1 MFERFTNQSR
11 RVVVLAQEE
20 ARMLDHNYIGT
31 EHLLLGL
38 LHEGRGS
45 AARALEA
52 MDVTLQAV
60 RDQVIEIIGRGQ
72 AQPSGHIPFT
82 PRAKKSLEL
91 SLREALQLGDGYIGT
106 GHLLLG
112 LIHQGDNVAVKILGS
127 LGADL
132 KDLRARVTEELR
144 GNPEEGQDV
153 SPAERER
160 QQLKVYLRGEVKGL
174 LDTIDDRLS
183 AIERRLGIRRPV
195 SAAMRSLEVRI
206 AQVRRDKEAAI
217 DVQDFEQAVA
227 LRDAEKQLIEE
238 RARVEQE
245 TAAGAESAGD
255 AGAEGAG
262 AVAGAG
268 ADVVAGAGRRPRS
281 ARAWWPTWARCPRA
295 AGSLMSS
302 GGCGPG
308 WPTSSRG
315 CASTASTPMSPG
327 RLPPL
332 LGSAPPG
339 LGVRWDPAR
348 PSRHI
353 RLACPTYGCGAP
365 NADARPRA
373 DRSHDHE
380 QFWSVFGSNCS

>member
-132 KDLRARVTEELR
+132 KDLRARVTAELR

-153 SPAERER
+153 SPAEREQ
-160 QQLKVYLRGEVKGL
+160 QQLKVYLRGEAKGL
-174 LDTIDDRLS
+174 LDTIDDRLT
-183 AIERRLGIRRPV
+183 AIERRLGIRRP
-195 SAAMRSLEVRI
+195 APPAMRNLEVRI
-206 AQVRRDKEAAI
+206 ARVRRDKEAAI
-217 DVQDFEQAVA
+217 DVQDFRQAAA

-245 TAAGAESAGD
+245 TAAGA
-255 AGAEGAG
+255 GAEGGGDANAEGEAG
-262 AVAGAG
+262 ADVVAGAG
-268 ADVVAGAGRRPRS
+268 ADVVAGAGAEGGTS
-281 ARAWWPTWARCPRA
+281 AEGGTRA
-295 AGSLMSS
+295 AA
-302 GGCGPG
+302 GGGREPG
-308 WPTSSRG
+308 ELGQLRARVADLESRLREHG
-315 CASTASTPMSPG
+315 IDPDEPG
-327 RLPPL
+327 E
-332 LGSAPPG
+332 APAAAG
-339 LGVRWDPAR
+339 
-348 PSRHI
+348 
-353 RLACPTYGCGAP
+353 
-365 NADARPRA
+365 
-373 DRSHDHE
+373 
-380 QFWSVFGSNCS
+380 

>member
-45 AARALEA
+45 AARTLEA
-52 MDVTLQAV
+52 MDVTLRAV

-112 LIHQGDNVAVKILGS
+112 LIHQGDSVAVKILGNLS
-127 LGADL
+127 ADL

-153 SPAERER
+153 PPAERER
-160 QQLKVYLRGEVKGL
+160 LKVYLRSEVKGL

-183 AIERRLGIRRPV
+183 AIERRLGITRPV
-195 SAAMRSLEVRI
+195 SAVRRGLEVRI

-217 DVQDFEQAVA
+217 DVQDFSQAAA
-227 LRDAEKQLIEE
+227 LRDPEKQLIEE
-238 RARVEQE
+238 QARAEQE
-245 TAAGAESAGD
+245 MAAGAESAGETG
-255 AGAEGAG
+255 AVAEGAG
-262 AVAGAG
+262 E
-268 ADVVAGAGRRPRS
+268 
-281 ARAWWPTWARCPRA
+281 
-295 AGSLMSS
+295 
-302 GGCGPG
+302 PG
-308 WPTSSRG
+308 EL
-315 CASTASTPMSPG
+315 G
-327 RLPPL
+327 RLRARVADLEARLREHGIDPDEP
-332 LGSAPPG
+332 GEAPAATG
-339 LGVRWDPAR
+339 
-348 PSRHI
+348 
-353 RLACPTYGCGAP
+353 
-365 NADARPRA
+365 
-373 DRSHDHE
+373 
-380 QFWSVFGSNCS
+380 

>member
-45 AARALEA
+45 AARALKA
-52 MDVTLQAV
+52 MDVTLQAA
-60 RDQVIEIIGRGQ
+60 RDQVVEIIGRGQ

-112 LIHQGDNVAVKILGS
+112 LIHQGDGVAVQILGN

-153 SPAERER
+153 PPAERER

-183 AIERRLGIRRPV
+183 AIERRLGITRPV
-195 SAAMRSLEVRI
+195 SAALRTLEVRI

-217 DVQDFEQAVA
+217 DVQDFGQAAV

-238 RARVEQE
+238 RVRVEQE
-245 TAAGAESAGD
+245 AAAGAESAGGTG
-255 AGAEGAG
+255 AAAEGGAESEFD
-262 AVAGAG
+262 
-268 ADVVAGAGRRPRS
+268 ADVVS
-281 ARAWWPTWARCPRA
+281 E
-295 AGSLMSS
+295 
-302 GGCGPG
+302 GGEEPDEL
-308 WPTSSRG
+308 
-315 CASTASTPMSPG
+315 G
-327 RLPPL
+327 RLRARVADLEARLREHGIDPDEPEEP
-332 LGSAPPG
+332 SAATG
-339 LGVRWDPAR
+339 
-348 PSRHI
+348 
-353 RLACPTYGCGAP
+353 
-365 NADARPRA
+365 
-373 DRSHDHE
+373 
-380 QFWSVFGSNCS
+380 

>member
-45 AARALEA
+45 AARALQA
-52 MDVTLQAV
+52 MDVTLQAA

-72 AQPSGHIPFT
+72 EQPSGHIPFT

-112 LIHQGDNVAVKILGS
+112 LIHQGDNVATKILDN

-132 KDLRARVTEELR
+132 KDLRTRVTEELR
-144 GNPEEGQDV
+144 GDPEEGQDV
-153 SPAERER
+153 PPAERER

-183 AIERRLGIRRPV
+183 AIERRLGITRPV
-195 SAAMRSLEVRI
+195 SAALRSLEARI

-217 DVQDFEQAVA
+217 DVQDFGQAAV
-227 LRDAEKQLIEE
+227 LRDTEKQLIEE
-238 RARVEQE
+238 RVRLDQE
-245 TAAGAESAGD
+245 AAAGV
-255 AGAEGAG
+255 GAG
-262 AVAGAG
+262 AGSGSGVEAGGRAEAGVGAGGAGAG
-268 ADVVAGAGRRPRS
+268 SGSGSGSEGGGELGRLRARVADLE
-281 ARAWWPTWARCPRA
+281 ARLREHGIDPD
-295 AGSLMSS
+295 
-302 GGCGPG
+302 GPG
-308 WPTSSRG
+308 ESG
-315 CASTASTPMSPG
+315 EPG
-327 RLPPL
+327 EPPAAT
-332 LGSAPPG
+332 G
-339 LGVRWDPAR
+339 
-348 PSRHI
+348 
-353 RLACPTYGCGAP
+353 
-365 NADARPRA
+365 
-373 DRSHDHE
+373 
-380 QFWSVFGSNCS
+380 

>member
-45 AARALEA
+45 AAQTLEA

-112 LIHQGDNVAVKILGS
+112 LIHQGDSVAVKILGN

-153 SPAERER
+153 PPAEREW
-160 QQLKVYLRGEVKGL
+160 LKVHLRSEVKGL

-183 AIERRLGIRRPV
+183 AIERRLGITRPF
-195 SAAMRSLEVRI
+195 SAVQRGLEVRI

-217 DVQDFEQAVA
+217 DVQDFDQAAA
-227 LRDAEKQLIEE
+227 LRDTEKQLIEE
-238 RARVEQE
+238 QARAKRK
-245 TAAGAESAGD
+245 AAASAGVEGGTGVEGGAD
-255 AGAEGAG
+255 VVGGAAVVAEGAG
-262 AVAGAG
+262 EP
-268 ADVVAGAGRRPRS
+268 DE
-281 ARAWWPTWARCPRA
+281 
-295 AGSLMSS
+295 L
-302 GGCGPG
+302 
-308 WPTSSRG
+308 
-315 CASTASTPMSPG
+315 G
-327 RLPPL
+327 RLRARVADLEARLREHGVDPDEPGEPPAAT
-332 LGSAPPG
+332 G
-339 LGVRWDPAR
+339 
-348 PSRHI
+348 
-353 RLACPTYGCGAP
+353 
-365 NADARPRA
+365 
-373 DRSHDHE
+373 
-380 QFWSVFGSNCS
+380 

>member
-112 LIHQGDNVAVKILGS
+112 LFHQGDNVAVKILGS

-132 KDLRARVTEELR
+132 KDLRVRVTEELR

-153 SPAERER
+153 RPAEREQ
-160 QQLKVYLRGEVKGL
+160 QQLKAYLRGEAKGL
-174 LDTIDDRLS
+174 LDTIDDRLT

-195 SAAMRSLEVRI
+195 PVAMRNLEVRI
-206 AQVRRDKEAAI
+206 AQVRRDKQAAI

-245 TAAGAESAGD
+245 TATGAESAGD

-262 AVAGAG
+262 AEGEVAGVGAG
-268 ADVVAGAGRRPRS
+268 AVVGVSEASADVEGEGAGEPDE
-281 ARAWWPTWARCPRA
+281 
-295 AGSLMSS
+295 L
-302 GGCGPG
+302 
-308 WPTSSRG
+308 
-315 CASTASTPMSPG
+315 G
-327 RLPPL
+327 RLRARVADLESRLREHGIDPDEP
-332 LGSAPPG
+332 GEAPAATG
-339 LGVRWDPAR
+339 
-348 PSRHI
+348 
-353 RLACPTYGCGAP
+353 
-365 NADARPRA
+365 
-373 DRSHDHE
+373 
-380 QFWSVFGSNCS
+380 

>member
-132 KDLRARVTEELR
+132 KDLRARVTAELR

-153 SPAERER
+153 SPAEREQ
-160 QQLKVYLRGEVKGL
+160 QQLKVYLRGEAKGL
-174 LDTIDDRLS
+174 LDTIDDRLT
-183 AIERRLGIRRPV
+183 AIERRLGIRRP
-195 SAAMRSLEVRI
+195 APPAMRNLEVRI
-206 AQVRRDKEAAI
+206 ARVRRDKEAAI
-217 DVQDFEQAVA
+217 DVQDFRQAAA

-245 TAAGAESAGD
+245 TAAGA
-255 AGAEGAG
+255 GAEGGGDANAEGEAG
-262 AVAGAG
+262 ADVVAGAG
-268 ADVVAGAGRRPRS
+268 ADVVAGAGAGGGTS
-281 ARAWWPTWARCPRA
+281 AEGGTRA
-295 AGSLMSS
+295 AA
-302 GGCGPG
+302 GGGREPG
-308 WPTSSRG
+308 ELGQLRARVADLESRLREHG
-315 CASTASTPMSPG
+315 IDPDEPG
-327 RLPPL
+327 E
-332 LGSAPPG
+332 APAAAG
-339 LGVRWDPAR
+339 
-348 PSRHI
+348 
-353 RLACPTYGCGAP
+353 
-365 NADARPRA
+365 
-373 DRSHDHE
+373 
-380 QFWSVFGSNCS
+380 

>member
-38 LHEGRGS
+38 LNEGRGS

-52 MDVTLQAV
+52 MDVTLQAA

-144 GNPEEGQDV
+144 GDPEEGQDV

-160 QQLKVYLRGEVKGL
+160 QQLKVFLRGEVKGL

-183 AIERRLGIRRPV
+183 AIERRLGIRRP
-195 SAAMRSLEVRI
+195 ALPAMRSLEVRI

-217 DVQDFEQAVA
+217 DVQDFEPGGGA
-227 LRDAEKQLIEE
+227 
-238 RARVEQE
+238 ARCGE
-245 TAAGAESAGD
+245 AAD
-255 AGAEGAG
+255 RGAG
-262 AVAGAG
+262 TRRAGNG
-268 ADVVAGAGRRPRS
+268 SRCGERGRRGRGGRGRRGRGGRGRS
-281 ARAWWPTWARCPRA
+281 
-295 AGSLMSS
+295 GY
-302 GGCGPG
+302 
-308 WPTSSRG
+308 
-315 CASTASTPMSPG
+315 G
-327 RLPPL
+327 R
-332 LGSAPPG
+332 
-339 LGVRWDPAR
+339 
-348 PSRHI
+348 
-353 RLACPTYGCGAP
+353 
-365 NADARPRA
+365 
-373 DRSHDHE
+373 
-380 QFWSVFGSNCS
+380 